1 MLLHG
6 ASWRR
11 LSWGAEAHAW
21 QRLLLL
27 LTQQALALARLPA
40 AAAAVKSSELLDDN
54 LARRHGRRRYKLERR
69 LLEQLAQAQFRRAV
83 ASERVGLEPE
93 PRFVVQQ
100 VLLLLVLDVLAHE
113 VLRIA
118 LEVQP
123 CGQLRGDVGA
133 SNIVG
138 LHLVGTEARGMLIT
152 GKVPGLQTC

>member
-1 MLLHG
+1 MRVILHG
-6 ASWRR
+6 SYVCTYI
-11 LSWGAEAHAW
+11 G
-21 QRLLLL
+21 
-27 LTQQALALARLPA
+27 
-40 AAAAVKSSELLDDN
+40 
-54 LARRHGRRRYKLERR
+54 
-69 LLEQLAQAQFRRAV
+69 
-83 ASERVGLEPE
+83 
-93 PRFVVQQ
+93 
-100 VLLLLVLDVLAHE
+100 LLLLVLDVLAHE